1 VGSGTVTESRP
12 PSGQPRLV
20 SLDVLRGLTVAGMV
34 LVNNPGTWSAIYAPL
49 RHAAWHG
56 WTPTDMVFPFFVFI
70 VGVAIPI
77 AFGPRLERTGQTGAL
92 GRVVRRSAIIFGL
105 GLLLQALPSF
115 DWATLRIPGVL
126 QRIALCYL
134 AAGALFLLTSWR
146 TQALVTAGLLLG
158 YWAVMTLVPVPGY
171 GEGDL
176 SQAGNLAAY
185 LDRVILGQAHIWRV
199 SRVYDPEGILS
210 TLPAIAT
217 ALLGVLTG
225 QWLRRQPTTAAT
237 AARLALAGLLCAV
250 VGQIWG
256 AWFPVNKSLWT
267 SSYVMLMAGLALITL
282 ALCYWLI
289 EVQGYRRWATP
300 FVAFGVNALALYFL
314 SSAVAQMLV
323 TIRAGLENASLK
335 SLLFNWLFAPWA
347 SPINASLAYACAYLL
362 LWWGFMW
369 VLYRQRIVVRV

>member
-1 VGSGTVTESRP
+1 VGSGLVTGSRP
-12 PSGQPRLV
+12 PSSQPRLV

-77 AFGPRLERTGQTGAL
+77 ALGPRLERSGQAGAL

-134 AAGALFLLTSWR
+134 AAGTLFLLTSLR

-171 GEGDL
+171 GAGDL

-185 LDRVILGQAHIWRV
+185 LDRAILGQAHMWRV

-225 QWLRRQPTTAAT
+225 QWLRRRPTTGAT
-237 AARLALAGLLCAV
+237 AARLALAGALGAV
-250 VGQIWG
+250 VGQIWSV
-256 AWFPVNKSLWT
+256 WFPVNKSLWT
-267 SSYVMLMAGLALITL
+267 SSYVVLMGGLALITL

-314 SSAVAQMLV
+314 SSAVAQILV
-323 TIRAGLENASLK
+323 TIQAGLENASLK

-362 LWWGFMW
+362 LWWGLMW
-369 VLYRQRIVVRV
+369 ILYRQRIVLRV

>member
-1 VGSGTVTESRP
+1 
-12 PSGQPRLV
+12 
-20 SLDVLRGLTVAGMV
+20 MV
-34 LVNNPGTWSAIYAPL
+34 LVNNPGTWSAIYTPL

-77 AFGPRLERTGQTGAL
+77 ALGPRLERSGQPGAL

-134 AAGALFLLTSWR
+134 AAGVLFLLTSWR
-146 TQALVTAGLLLG
+146 TQALVTTGLLLG
-158 YWAVMTLVPVPGY
+158 YWAIMMLVPVPGY
-171 GEGDL
+171 GAGDL

-185 LDRVILGQAHIWRV
+185 VDRAILGQAHMWRV

-225 QWLRRQPTTAAT
+225 QWLRRQPTTTAT
-237 AARLALAGLLCAV
+237 AARLALAGVLGAV

-256 AWFPVNKSLWT
+256 VWFPVNKSLWT
-267 SSYVMLMAGLALITL
+267 SSYVVLMVGLALITL
-282 ALCYWLI
+282 GLCYWLI
-289 EVQGYRRWATP
+289 EVQGCRRWATP

-335 SLLFNWLFAPWA
+335 SLLFNRLFAPWV

-362 LWWGFMW
+362 LWWGLMW
-369 VLYRQRIVVRV
+369 ILYRQRIVLRV

>member
-1 VGSGTVTESRP
+1 
-12 PSGQPRLV
+12 
-20 SLDVLRGLTVAGMV
+20 VLRGLTVAGMV
-34 LVNNPGTWSAIYAPL
+34 LVNNPGTWSAIYAPF
-49 RHAAWHG
+49 RHVAWHG

-77 AFGPRLERTGQTGAL
+77 ALGPRLERSGRAGAL

-105 GLLLQALPSF
+105 GLLLQSLPSF

-134 AAGALFLLTSWR
+134 AAGVLFLLTSWR

-158 YWAVMTLVPVPGY
+158 YWAVLTLVPVPGY
-171 GEGDL
+171 SAGDL
-176 SQAGNLAAY
+176 SPAGNLAAY
-185 LDRVILGQAHIWRV
+185 LDRAILGQAHMWRV

-225 QWLRRQPTTAAT
+225 QWLRRQPTTGAT
-237 AARLALAGLLCAV
+237 AGRLALAGVLCAA

-267 SSYVMLMAGLALITL
+267 SSYVTLMGGLALITL

-289 EVQGYRRWATP
+289 EVQGHRRWATP
-300 FVAFGVNALALYFL
+300 FVVFGVNALALYFL
-314 SSAVAQMLV
+314 SSAVALMLV
-323 TIRAGLENASLK
+323 TIRVGAENESLK
-335 SLLFNWLFAPWA
+335 SLLFNRLFAPWA

-362 LWWGFMW
+362 LWWGLMW
-369 VLYRQRIVVRV
+369 ILYRRRIVLRV

>member
-1 VGSGTVTESRP
+1 MGSAPV
-12 PSGQPRLV
+12 QPRLV

-70 VGVAIPI
+70 VGVAIPM
-77 AFGPRLERTGQTGAL
+77 ALGPRLDRAGRGGAL
-92 GRVVRRSAIIFGL
+92 ERVVRRSAIIFGL
-105 GLLLQALPSF
+105 GLFLQALPSF
-115 DWATLRIPGVL
+115 NWATLRIPGVL

-134 AAGALFLLTSWR
+134 AAGVLFLVTSWR
-146 TQALVTAGLLLG
+146 TQAVVTAGLLLG
-158 YWAVMTLVPVPGY
+158 YWAVMILVPVPGY
-171 GEGDL
+171 GAGDL
-176 SQAGNLAAY
+176 SPAGNLAAY
-185 LDRVILGQAHIWRV
+185 VDRAILGEAHMWRV

-225 QWLRRQPTTAAT
+225 QWLRRQPTTGAT
-237 AARLALAGLLCAV
+237 AARLALAGVLLSAV
-250 VGQIWG
+250 GLIWG

-267 SSYVMLMAGLALITL
+267 SSYVVLMGGLALISL

-289 EVQGYRRWATP
+289 EVHGHRHWAVP
-300 FVAFGVNALALYFL
+300 FVVFGVNALALYFL

-323 TIRAGLENASLK
+323 TIRVGAENATLK
-335 SLLFNWLFAPWA
+335 SVLFNWLFAPWA
-347 SPINASLAYACAYLL
+347 SPINASLAYACAYLSV
-362 LWWGFMW
+362 WWGLMW
-369 VLYRQRIVVRV
+369 VLYWRRIVLRV